1 MKMKII
7 HLQKNIYIVVMKARY
22 PLGLVRALSGSIQV
36 KVKQLGFLVSAESE
50 QDN

>member
-1 MKMKII
+1 
-7 HLQKNIYIVVMKARY
+7 MKARY

-36 KVKQLGFLVSAESE
+36 KVKQLDFLVSAESE